1 MGLDDPGELWHIG
14 ATDKR
19 GHRIAMTNLTRAVF
33 ALALAMFGFGAIGGV
48 ARAQGP
54 DAYLDDRSN
63 AASVILSLYN
73 AINRHEYARAWSYWG
88 EGPERPDYE
97 PFRDGYRLTEEVFVA
112 VGPAFSEGAAG
123 SVYYT
128 LPVAI
133 EAHETG
139 GAVRVFAG
147 CYLLRLGQPAIQ
159 EPPFRP
165 LHILRGKLV
174 ETALPLADA
183 VPDTCPN

>member
-1 MGLDDPGELWHIG
+1 MKRHQFPGKNRLALSILL
-14 ATDKR
+14 A
-19 GHRIAMTNLTRAVF
+19 
-33 ALALAMFGFGAIGGV
+33 ALAILGSGGMAV
-48 ARAQGP
+48 SQSQ

-63 AASVILSLYN
+63 AAAVVLSLYN

-88 EGPERPDYE
+88 EGPDRPDYDA
-97 PFRDGYRLTEEVFVA
+97 FRDGYQATEQVLVA
-112 VGPAFSEGAAG
+112 VGQADAEGAAG

-133 EAHETG
+133 EAHEAG

-165 LHILRGKLV
+165 LHIVRGKLV
-174 ETALPLADA
+174 PSRLPLADA
-183 VPDTCPN
+183 VPEICPE